1 MTKDVISVTEK
12 ATVKRV
18 AELMNHHEIGCLVV
32 VKNRKPVGIVT
43 ETDMVKRVILGSVDL
58 EKTRVKKIMSSPL
71 VVVSPQTNLEKV
83 SEIMWKKKIKKLP
96 VVEKGRLVGLLT
108 TTDIVRSPEVM
119 KMRIKAIRRNLV
131 KEILTSIEEKPE
143 S

>member
-1 MTKDVISVTEK
+1 
-12 ATVKRV
+12 
-18 AELMNHHEIGCLVV
+18 
-32 VKNRKPVGIVT
+32 
-43 ETDMVKRVILGSVDL
+43 
-58 EKTRVKKIMSSPL
+58 MSAPL
-71 VVVSPQTNLEKV
+71 VVVSPQTDLEKV

-119 KMRIKAIRRNLV
+119 KMRIRAIRRNLV
-131 KEILTSIEEKPE
+131 KEILRSIEEKPE